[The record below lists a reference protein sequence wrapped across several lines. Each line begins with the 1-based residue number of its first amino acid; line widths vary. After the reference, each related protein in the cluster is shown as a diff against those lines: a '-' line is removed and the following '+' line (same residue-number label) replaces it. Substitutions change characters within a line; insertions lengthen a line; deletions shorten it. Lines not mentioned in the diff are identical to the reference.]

1 MTQVNA
7 PRGDET
13 PTGTRTPEAKAG
25 TADRTIS
32 PVAGRLGGPRSRWI
46 TLAALAAGC
55 SAFLVATWDRGD
67 GPARARPEEPARQ
80 FVPFEPARRAAEPPL
95 LSDRDLDPN
104 APSLTD
110 EPIIP
115 AIDGAASL
123 PPEPRGPS
131 PEDQRQALADSAQRA
146 PVLAYSRSGG
156 GAPPTFNGRPAVEPS
171 GPSELS
177 SLDRLRQVSPIG
189 LAQAGRLSDRRF
201 LITAGSSLPCVLQT
215 AMDSATPGFVSCLV
229 PRDIYSD
236 DGGVVLME
244 RGTRVLGEYRSGLQR
259 GRGRLFVLWTR
270 AVTPDSVAITLASP
284 AADALG
290 RAGFDGRIDSHF
302 WERFGGALVLS
313 IVDGATY
320 AAAID
325 AGAERSAVR
334 APSDAASVAL
344 QDSVGIPPTLRKDQ
358 GSEVSIFVA
367 QDLDFTSVY
376 RLRAR

>member
-1 MTQVNA
+1 MTDANA
-7 PRGDET
+7 PRGDEAMT
-13 PTGTRTPEAKAG
+13 ETRRPDAKAA

-32 PVAGRLGGPRSRWI
+32 PIAGRLGGPRSRWI

-55 SAFLVATWDRGD
+55 GAFLFATWDRGD
-67 GPARARPEEPARQ
+67 RPARATPEEPARQ

-95 LSDRDLDPN
+95 LSERDLDPN

-110 EPIIP
+110 EPIVP
-115 AIDGAASL
+115 AIDGAGS
-123 PPEPRGPS
+123 PSPEPRGPS
-131 PEDQRQALADSAQRA
+131 PEDHRRALADSAQRA

-156 GAPPTFNGRPAVEPS
+156 GARSTFDRPRVEPAAS
-171 GPSELS
+171 GEPS

-189 LAQAGRLSDRRF
+189 QAQAGRLPDRRF
-201 LITAGSSLPCVLQT
+201 LLTAGSTIPCVLQT
-215 AMDSATPGFVSCLV
+215 AMDSATPGFVSCIT
-229 PRDIYSD
+229 PRDVYSD
-236 DGGVVLME
+236 DGAVVLME
-244 RGTRVLGEYRSGLQR
+244 RGTRILGEYRSGLQR

-270 AVTPDSVAITLASP
+270 AVTPEGVAVTLASP

-320 AAAID
+320 AAVD
-325 AGAERSAVR
+325 AGAERSAIR

-344 QDSVGIPPTLRKDQ
+344 QNSVGIPPTLRRDQ
-358 GSEVSIFVA
+358 GAEVSVFVA
-367 QDLDFTSVY
+367 HDLDFASVY

>member
-1 MTQVNA
+1 MTDPIE
-7 PRGDET
+7 PRRD
-13 PTGTRTPEAKAG
+13 PGTTDARPPEPKPSPAN
-25 TADRTIS
+25 RTIS
-32 PVAGRLGGPRSRWI
+32 PIAGRLGGPRSRWI

-55 SAFLVATWDRGD
+55 GALLFTTWDRGD
-67 GPARARPEEPARQ
+67 RLARAAPDEPARQ

-104 APSLTD
+104 APALTD
-110 EPIIP
+110 EPVVP
-115 AIDGAASL
+115 TIDSAASAS
-123 PPEPRGPS
+123 PEPRGPS
-131 PEDQRQALADSAQRA
+131 PEEQRRALAENAQRA

-156 GAPPTFNGRPAVEPS
+156 GARPTVSERPTVEPS
-171 GPSELS
+171 PSGEPS
-177 SLDRLRQVSPIG
+177 ALDRLRQLSPIG
-189 LAQAGRLSDRRF
+189 RAQAGRLPDRRL
-201 LITAGSSLPCVLQT
+201 LITAGTTIPCILQT
-215 AMDSATPGFVSCLV
+215 AMDSGTPGFVSCIT

-236 DGGVVLME
+236 DGAVVLME

-270 AVTPDSVAITLASP
+270 AVTPEGVAVALASP

-320 AAAID
+320 AAVD
-325 AGAERSAVR
+325 AGADRSAVR

-358 GSEVSIFVA
+358 GSEVSIFLA
-367 QDLDFTSVY
+367 QDLDFAPVY

>member
-1 MTQVNA
+1 MTDPVEPRPA
-7 PRGDET
+7 PDTTDARSFG
-13 PTGTRTPEAKAG
+13 PKPSP
-25 TADRTIS
+25 ADRTIS
-32 PVAGRLGGPRSRWI
+32 PIAGRLGGPRSRWI

-55 SAFLVATWDRGD
+55 GAFLFATWDRGD
-67 GPARARPEEPARQ
+67 RPARAAPDEPARQ

-95 LSDRDLDPN
+95 LSDRDLAPN

-110 EPIIP
+110 EPVVP
-115 AIDGAASL
+115 AIDSAASAS
-123 PPEPRGPS
+123 PEPRGPS
-131 PEDQRQALADSAQRA
+131 PEEQRRALAENAQRA

-156 GAPPTFNGRPAVEPS
+156 GARPTVSERPTVEPS
-171 GPSELS
+171 ASGEPSA
-177 SLDRLRQVSPIG
+177 LDRLRQVSPIDR
-189 LAQAGRLSDRRF
+189 AQAGRLPDRRL
-201 LITAGSSLPCVLQT
+201 LITAGTTIPCILQT
-215 AMDSATPGFVSCLV
+215 AMDSATPGFVSCIT

-236 DGGVVLME
+236 DGAVVLME

-270 AVTPDSVAITLASP
+270 AVTPEGVAVALASP

-313 IVDGATY
+313 IVDGATS
-320 AAAID
+320 AAAD
-325 AGAERSAVR
+325 AGADRSAVR

-358 GSEVSIFVA
+358 GSEVAILVA
-367 QDLDFTSVY
+367 QDLDFASVY

>member
-1 MTQVNA
+1 MTDPVE
-7 PRGDET
+7 PRRDPDT
-13 PTGTRTPEAKAG
+13 TDARSPESKPA
-25 TADRTIS
+25 TVDRTIS
-32 PVAGRLGGPRSRWI
+32 PIAGRLGGPRSRWI

-55 SAFLVATWDRGD
+55 GAFLFATWDRGD
-67 GPARARPEEPARQ
+67 RPARAAPDEPARQ
-80 FVPFEPARRAAEPPL
+80 FVPFEPARRSAEPPL
-95 LSDRDLDPN
+95 LSDRDLDPA

-110 EPIIP
+110 EPVVP
-115 AIDGAASL
+115 AIDGAAAAGS
-123 PPEPRGPS
+123 RGPS
-131 PEDQRQALADSAQRA
+131 PEEQRRALAESAQRA

-156 GAPPTFNGRPAVEPS
+156 ARQIVGDGPTVEPS
-171 GPSELS
+171 GPGEPSA
-177 SLDRLRQVSPIG
+177 LDRLRQVSPIG
-189 LAQAGRLSDRRF
+189 RAEAGRLPDRRF
-201 LITAGSSLPCVLQT
+201 LITAGTTIPCILQT
-215 AMDSATPGFVSCLV
+215 AMDSATPGFVSCIV
-229 PRDIYSD
+229 PRDVYSD
-236 DGGVVLME
+236 DGAVVLME

-270 AVTPDSVAITLASP
+270 AVTPEGVAVILASP

-313 IVDGATY
+313 IVDGAAY
-320 AAAID
+320 AAVD
-325 AGAERSAVR
+325 AGAERGMVR

-367 QDLDFTSVY
+367 QDLDFASVY

>member
-1 MTQVNA
+1 MTDPVDPRPA
-7 PRGDET
+7 PVMTDARSFG
-13 PTGTRTPEAKAG
+13 PKPSP
-25 TADRTIS
+25 ADRTIS
-32 PVAGRLGGPRSRWI
+32 PIAGRLGGPRSRWI

-55 SAFLVATWDRGD
+55 GAFLFATWNQGDHPPRGAPD
-67 GPARARPEEPARQ
+67 EPARQ

-95 LSDRDLDPN
+95 LSDRDLDPT
-104 APSLTD
+104 APSLTN

-115 AIDGAASL
+115 AIDGAASAS
-123 PPEPRGPS
+123 PEPHGPS
-131 PEDQRQALADSAQRA
+131 PEAQRRALAESAQRA

-156 GAPPTFNGRPAVEPS
+156 GARPIPEEGPAAAPMSAGEP
-171 GPSELS
+171 S
-177 SLDRLRQVSPIG
+177 SLDRLRQVSLIG
-189 LAQAGRLSDRRF
+189 QAQAGRLSNRRF

-215 AMDSATPGFVSCLV
+215 AMDSATPGFVGCV
-229 PRDIYSD
+229 IPNDIYSN
-236 DGGVVLME
+236 DGSVVLME
-244 RGTRVLGEYRSGLQR
+244 RGTRVLGEYRSSLQR

-270 AVTPDSVAITLASP
+270 AVTPEGVAVTLASP

-313 IVDGATY
+313 IVDGATS
-320 AAAID
+320 AVVD
-325 AGAERSAVR
+325 AGAEQSAVR

-367 QDLDFTSVY
+367 QDLDFASVY

>member
-1 MTQVNA
+1 MTDPIEPRRA
-7 PRGDET
+7 PDTTDAHSSEPKPT
-13 PTGTRTPEAKAG
+13 P
-25 TADRTIS
+25 ADRTIS
-32 PVAGRLGGPRSRWI
+32 PIAGRLGGPRSRWI
-46 TLAALAAGC
+46 TLAALTAGC
-55 SAFLVATWDRGD
+55 GAFLFATWDRGD
-67 GPARARPEEPARQ
+67 RPARAAPDEPARQ
-80 FVPFEPARRAAEPPL
+80 FVPFEPARRPTEPPL
-95 LSDRDLDPN
+95 LSDRNLDPT
-104 APSLTD
+104 APSLTG
-110 EPIIP
+110 EPVVP
-115 AIDGAASL
+115 AIYGAAASGS
-123 PPEPRGPS
+123 RGPS
-131 PEDQRQALADSAQRA
+131 PEEQRRALAESAQRA

-156 GAPPTFNGRPAVEPS
+156 DARPIVGDGPAIAPS
-171 GPSELS
+171 GPGEPSA
-177 SLDRLRQVSPIG
+177 LDRLRQVSPIG
-189 LAQAGRLSDRRF
+189 RAEAGRLPDRRF
-201 LITAGSSLPCVLQT
+201 LIAAGTTIPCVLQT

-229 PRDIYSD
+229 PRDVYSD
-236 DGGVVLME
+236 DGSVVLME
-244 RGTRVLGEYRSGLQR
+244 RGARVLGEYRSGLQR

-270 AVTPDSVAITLASP
+270 AVTPEGVAVTLASP

-320 AAAID
+320 AAVD

-367 QDLDFTSVY
+367 QDLDFASVY

>member
-1 MTQVNA
+1 MTDPVEPRPA
-7 PRGDET
+7 PDT
-13 PTGTRTPEAKAG
+13 TGARSFGPKPSP
-25 TADRTIS
+25 ADRTIS
-32 PVAGRLGGPRSRWI
+32 PIAGRLGGPRSRWI

-55 SAFLVATWDRGD
+55 GAFLFATWDRGD
-67 GPARARPEEPARQ
+67 HPPRGAPDEPARQ

-95 LSDRDLDPN
+95 LSDRDLDPT

-115 AIDGAASL
+115 AIDGAASAS
-123 PPEPRGPS
+123 PEPHGPS
-131 PEDQRQALADSAQRA
+131 PEAQRRALAESAQRA

-156 GAPPTFNGRPAVEPS
+156 GAGPTVSERPTVEPS
-171 GPSELS
+171 ASGEPSA
-177 SLDRLRQVSPIG
+177 LDRLRQVSPIG
-189 LAQAGRLSDRRF
+189 RAQAGRLPDRRL
-201 LITAGSSLPCVLQT
+201 LITAGTTIPCILQT
-215 AMDSATPGFVSCLV
+215 AMNSATPGFVSCIT

-236 DGGVVLME
+236 DGAVVLME

-270 AVTPDSVAITLASP
+270 AVTPEGVVVALASP

-313 IVDGATY
+313 IVDGATS
-320 AAAID
+320 AVVD

-367 QDLDFTSVY
+367 QDLDFASVY

>member
-1 MTQVNA
+1 MTDPID
-7 PRGDET
+7 PRRD
-13 PTGTRTPEAKAG
+13 PGTTDARPPEPKPSP
-25 TADRTIS
+25 ADRTIS
-32 PVAGRLGGPRSRWI
+32 PIAGRLGGPRSRWI

-55 SAFLVATWDRGD
+55 GAFLFTTWDRGD
-67 GPARARPEEPARQ
+67 RPARAAPDEPARQ

-110 EPIIP
+110 EPVVP
-115 AIDGAASL
+115 AIDSAASAS
-123 PPEPRGPS
+123 PEPRGPS
-131 PEDQRQALADSAQRA
+131 PEAQRRALAESAQRA
-146 PVLAYSRSGG
+146 PVLAYSRSGVG
-156 GAPPTFNGRPAVEPS
+156 SARPIVAEGPAAAPVSSDEP
-171 GPSELS
+171 S
-177 SLDRLRQVSPIG
+177 SLDRLRQVSLIG
-189 LAQAGRLSDRRF
+189 QAQAGRLSNRRF

-215 AMDSATPGFVSCLV
+215 AMDSATPGFVSCV
-229 PRDIYSD
+229 IPNDIYSD
-236 DGGVVLME
+236 DGSVVLME

-270 AVTPDSVAITLASP
+270 AVTPEGVAVTLASP

-313 IVDGATY
+313 IVDGANY
-320 AAAID
+320 AAVD
-325 AGAERSAVR
+325 AGADRSAVR

-358 GSEVSIFVA
+358 GSEVSIFLA
-367 QDLDFTSVY
+367 QDLDFAPVY